1 MARSAS
7 CGGEFDSATVLGVVT
22 VSASVVPAYFVRV
35 SVPASLLL
43 VCASAILLASVLPY
57 FCVCAGVFIV
67 QDWEFRVCLK
77 PAEVLRLGEEET
89 RMPLLG

>member
-67 QDWEFRVCLK
+67 QDSE
-77 PAEVLRLGEEET
+77 LGFV
-89 RMPLLG
+89 